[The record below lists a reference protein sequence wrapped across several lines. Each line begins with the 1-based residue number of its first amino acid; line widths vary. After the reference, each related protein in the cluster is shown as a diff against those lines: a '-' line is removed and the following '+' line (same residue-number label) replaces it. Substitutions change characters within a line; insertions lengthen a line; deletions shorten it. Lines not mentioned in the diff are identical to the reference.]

1 LIHTGFQNPYGH
13 ENGHIFGNEE
23 VKPTQRCTTIMWSST
38 MFEVSTQYE
47 LFSIVKY
54 NKIEA
59 CVRTLEGT
67 Y

>member
-1 LIHTGFQNPYGH
+1 MNSQIL
-13 ENGHIFGNEE
+13 GNQE

-38 MFEVSTQYE
+38 IFEFSTQYE
-47 LFSIVKY
+47 LFSIIKY

-59 CVRTLEGT
+59 CVRTFEGA